1 MLWSTA
7 LLDSPPDNDAIVFLF
22 TILHVAIDLHT
33 LHAQCHCHVTVF
45 RIAWACGYFIGGED
59 ESWWILEVGLP
70 TRLLVEGVFPVHSVA
85 VPITA
90 KDESY
95 TVGITAVFCNTCSH
109 HRLAVG
115 DSSRLSKET
124 FVRGWLMLIENQH

>member
-7 LLDSPPDNDAIVFLF
+7 LLDSPPDNDAIVILF

-45 RIAWACGYFIGGED
+45 RIGWASCYCIGGED
-59 ESWWILEVGLP
+59 EVWWILEVGLP

-85 VPITA
+85 LPITA

-95 TVGITAVFCNTCSH
+95 TVGFMASFCNTCPEDRSAEFDPLKW
-109 HRLAVG
+109 RK
-115 DSSRLSKET
+115 R
-124 FVRGWLMLIENQH
+124 M